1 MLTWWVL
8 YTYTTFQA
16 KLPILKDIEFNL
28 KNVKIISLD
37 QHIVTIF
44 FTYISENDLDNWGDD
59 NDDEML
65 LQASQACE
73 QAISADTSM
82 LPEYNVWEPPG
93 SSTQYQPSPSTSKP
107 FTFKKPTA
115 NPPSAISTHLRNKCN
130 TISSPLPGMANTIK
144 PETNGFGNLLDDLII
159 NDKVVS
165 GQDNVYNQLQK
176 LKEENERLKA
186 DNGKLQE
193 KCVTK
198 EGEASILRTQLK
210 SCQMAVDNARMEKTR
225 AQENV
230 KMQYTE
236 KLAEVNN
243 HVSDLQT
250 QLECKNLEII
260 SIKEKVKKL
269 ESGKRLTQVTVTNHD
284 ISSRW
289 VLHIASFCFF
299 IYVFD
304 K

>member
-1 MLTWWVL
+1 M
-8 YTYTTFQA
+8 
-16 KLPILKDIEFNL
+16 

-284 ISSRW
+284 ISSR
-289 VLHIASFCFF
+289 
-299 IYVFD
+299 
-304 K
+304 